1 MNRHVCKISTFVQSL
16 RQTQILI
23 LKIPEVFLRLKSSS
37 FLTLN
42 KIESF
47 AKVSNRLKVAILS
60 FLVISFFACGWGRT
74 VTPVPEHLSAGGK
87 QIQKGL
93 KWHQKGC
100 YDRALEHFLR
110 AHELYSASDVVDGVA
125 MSLNNLGSIHK
136 EMGDCDGAVLYFDE
150 AYKTYLYLGK
160 EKDVARTLSNKAAA
174 LIAMGNLDGAEQALD
189 KAADMLPKD
198 KDKKIWISIRNNK
211 GVLLTKK
218 REHKEAEKLLAD
230 CLKETQ
236 QYDSSQSA
244 SVNFALGNLMLE
256 TDRLEKAASF
266 FAKALES
273 DQRIGFYKGMA
284 DDLFYMGLAFSRAGK
299 EKQAIESWKR
309 SAKIYALIGCVN
321 DVNRV
326 MKYLKESSVKH
337 SVNLS
342 LTESFIE
349 RWLSGE
355 MYESPCHD

>member
-1 MNRHVCKISTFVQSL
+1 MKQIKI
-16 RQTQILI
+16 
-23 LKIPEVFLRLKSSS
+23 
-37 FLTLN
+37 
-42 KIESF
+42 
-47 AKVSNRLKVAILS
+47 AILLLLS
-60 FLVISFFACGWGRT
+60 ISLFACGWGRS

-87 QIQKGL
+87 QIQQGL
-93 KWHQKGC
+93 KWYKKGC

-110 AHELYSASDVVDGVA
+110 AHELYSASDVTDGVA
-125 MSLNNLGSIHK
+125 MSLNNLGSVYQG
-136 EMGDCDGAVLYFDE
+136 MGDSERAVACFDE
-150 AYKTYLYLGK
+150 AYQLQMYIGDKG
-160 EKDVARTLSNKAAA
+160 EAARTLSNKGSA
-174 LIAMGNLDGAEQALD
+174 LIAMGNLDEAEAVLD
-189 KAADMLPKD
+189 KSADMALNAKD
-198 KDKKIWISIRNNK
+198 RKVRIGILNNK
-211 GVLLTKK
+211 GVLRTKNK
-218 REHKEAEKLLAD
+218 EYKEAEKLLAD

-321 DVNRV
+321 DVNKT
-326 MKYLKESSVKH
+326 MQYLQELSLKH
-337 SVNLS
+337 GVDIG

-355 MYESPCHD
+355 SYESPCHD